1 VTARTTSW
9 EGINTES
16 WSKVKAKATL
26 ERQTMREV
34 IFEGLQQYIIVVQN
48 PSSPNKKRKGEKKA
62 E

>member
-1 VTARTTSW
+1 
-9 EGINTES
+9 
-16 WSKVKAKATL
+16 
-26 ERQTMREV
+26 MREV